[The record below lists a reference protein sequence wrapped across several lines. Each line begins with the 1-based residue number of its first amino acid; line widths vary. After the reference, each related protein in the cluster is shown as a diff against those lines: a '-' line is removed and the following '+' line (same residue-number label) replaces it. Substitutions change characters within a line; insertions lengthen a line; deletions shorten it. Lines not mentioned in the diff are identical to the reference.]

1 MFSTLI
7 RTTSKRCSSSLFV
20 REFAT
25 YYAQSHE
32 YINVNGGVGTVGI
45 TAHAADALG
54 DIVFLEL
61 PEVGNE
67 FEQKES
73 FGSVESV
80 KAASDVYIPV
90 GGEVM
95 ETNENLEDNPGV
107 VNTSPM
113 EDGWFLKLKVS
124 VLF

>member
-67 FEQKES
+67 FEQK
-73 FGSVESV
+73 FV
-80 KAASDVYIPV
+80 
-90 GGEVM
+90 
-95 ETNENLEDNPGV
+95 DNHIF
-107 VNTSPM
+107 SI
-113 EDGWFLKLKVS
+113 
-124 VLF
+124 VLFVALHLKFIRSP